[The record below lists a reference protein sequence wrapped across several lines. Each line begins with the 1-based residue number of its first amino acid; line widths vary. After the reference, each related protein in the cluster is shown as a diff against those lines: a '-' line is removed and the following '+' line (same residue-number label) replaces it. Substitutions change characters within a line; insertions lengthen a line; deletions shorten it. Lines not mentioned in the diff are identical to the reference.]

1 MGTSYFKPEEIEA
14 YTRDGFVIVRGM
26 YANPRQIQD
35 WVTELSEFPEVP
47 GKYAFYYEDNLQRKG
62 ERILSRIE
70 YFVDYHEGL
79 NSLVRG
85 NEMMGR
91 LSELFGETAV
101 LFKEKINFKLPGG
114 DGFKLHQDSQ
124 AGWEDFTDYFISVL
138 VTVDENTVENGCLEL
153 AAGLH
158 KRGLIGKAWEPM
170 AEEDLQG
177 VELKAYPTRPGD
189 VVFFGSYVPHASR
202 PNLTDEPRRNLYLTY
217 NRASD
222 GDFREKYFA
231 EKRKN
236 FPPDIER
243 EPGKVYEFKV

>member
-1 MGTSYFKPEEIEA
+1 MAYFTPEEIEA
-14 YTRDGFVIVRGM
+14 YHRDGFVIVSGM
-26 YANPRQIQD
+26 YKNPGEIQQ

-47 GKYAFYYEDNLQRKG
+47 GKYAFYYEDNLQKKD

-85 NEMMGR
+85 EEMMGR
-91 LSELFGETAV
+91 LKELFGEPAV

-158 KRGLIGKAWEPM
+158 KQGLIGKAWEPM
-170 AEEDLQG
+170 SEEDLTG
-177 VELKAYPTRPGD
+177 VELKAYPTQPGD
-189 VVFFGSYVPHASR
+189 VVFFGSYVPHASK
-202 PNLTDEPRRNLYLTY
+202 PNATDEPRRNLYLTY

-222 GDFREKYFA
+222 GDFREKYFT

-243 EPGKVYEFKV
+243 KPGVVYEFKV